1 MTLLIIL
8 LILALFGV
16 IFCSIMLH
24 KEPENN
30 SWVAPIVVGA
40 FIIGVT
46 FSLIAYEITPHNQ
59 FKTDILPRVDTVIT
73 YTSVNQQFD
82 TTYIYT
88 FKNE

>member
-59 FKTDILPRVDTVIT
+59 FKTDTLPQVDTVIT
-73 YTSVNQQFD
+73 YTSLTKQFD